1 MLFAIGASGKFGTVR
16 RAATPSMAGIDAIGT
31 RFVDAAVNVF
41 VEELNKRFWLDPDLV
56 SNVKSGD
63 SRYETTE

>member
-1 MLFAIGASGKFGTVR
+1 
-16 RAATPSMAGIDAIGT
+16 MAGIDAIGT